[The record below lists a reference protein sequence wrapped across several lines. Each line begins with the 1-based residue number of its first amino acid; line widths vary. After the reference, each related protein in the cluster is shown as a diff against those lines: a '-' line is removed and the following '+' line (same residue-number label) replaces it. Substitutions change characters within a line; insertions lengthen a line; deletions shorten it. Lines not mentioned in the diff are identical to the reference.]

1 MTARALMFQGTGSDV
16 GKSLI
21 VAGLSRA
28 FLRRGLRVRP
38 FKPQNMSN
46 NAAVTDDGGEI
57 GRAQALQARAS
68 GVPPS
73 VHMNPVLLKPQSEVG
88 AQVVVQGKVIGN
100 ARAREYQAL
109 KPKLMSAVLD
119 SYARVSADAD
129 LVLIEGAGSA
139 AEINLRE
146 GDIANMGFARA
157 AGCPVTLIGDI
168 DRGGVFAQ
176 ILGVEAALAPDDA
189 GTIVGFIVNKF
200 RGDASLFEGAMAT
213 IAERTGWRPF
223 GLLPFFAEAARLPAE
238 DAFGLGDKKARA
250 DGAVTIAVPMLAR
263 IANFDDFDPLRMEP
277 SVRLAFV
284 KPGEPLPVTDL
295 VILPGSK
302 ATIAD
307 LKFLR
312 QQGWDIDLA
321 AHARRGGRVLGVCG
335 GYQMLGKSVSDPHG
349 VEGPPGEIE
358 GLRLLDVA
366 TVLTGEKMLRQVEG
380 ASLANGAPFRG
391 YEMHVGDT
399 KGPDCARPLLRFA
412 NGQLDGAISAD
423 GRVAGAYVHG
433 LFADDRQRAAWLG
446 SLGTT
451 SELDYEATIE
461 RTLDALADHC
471 EAHLDC
477 DALLAAA
484 R

>member
-1 MTARALMFQGTGSDV
+1 M
-16 GKSLI
+16 
-21 VAGLSRA
+21 
-28 FLRRGLRVRP
+28 
-38 FKPQNMSN
+38 
-46 NAAVTDDGGEI
+46 
-57 GRAQALQARAS
+57 
-68 GVPPS
+68 
-73 VHMNPVLLKPQSEVG
+73 
-88 AQVVVQGKVIGN
+88 
-100 ARAREYQAL
+100 
-109 KPKLMSAVLD
+109 
-119 SYARVSADAD
+119 
-129 LVLIEGAGSA
+129 
-139 AEINLRE
+139 
-146 GDIANMGFARA
+146 
-157 AGCPVTLIGDI
+157 
-168 DRGGVFAQ
+168 
-176 ILGVEAALAPDDA
+176 
-189 GTIVGFIVNKF
+189 
-200 RGDASLFEGAMAT
+200 
-213 IAERTGWRPF
+213 
-223 GLLPFFAEAARLPAE
+223 
-238 DAFGLGDKKARA
+238 
-250 DGAVTIAVPMLAR
+250 TIAVPMLAR